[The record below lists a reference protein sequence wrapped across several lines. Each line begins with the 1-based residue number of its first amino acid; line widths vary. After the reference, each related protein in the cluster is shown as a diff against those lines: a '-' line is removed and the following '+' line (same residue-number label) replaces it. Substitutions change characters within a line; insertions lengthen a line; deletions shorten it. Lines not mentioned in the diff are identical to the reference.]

1 MLTFSTN
8 SRIDSPKKIQKV
20 AELVK
25 QMNEYNEEFVADA
38 LFNIADGYVGAIDL
52 TDFARANKEHQAKN
66 EDKLSKS
73 IMKVAFLSEEESKA
87 GYAGVVDLEDP
98 MDYEGIV
105 IDDADTD
112 YYVETFLSLRQFLF
126 FTEGVD
132 IWRQLTLIRR
142 GDKCVAEKFR
152 QIADTYCM
160 TQFFVEFCKNLGY
173 IYAVQRILH

>member
-25 QMNEYNEEFVADA
+25 QMNEYNEEFAADA
-38 LFNIADGYVGAIDL
+38 LFNISDGYVGAIDL
-52 TDFARANKEHQAKN
+52 TDFARANRENQAKSEN
-66 EDKLSKS
+66 KLSKG
-73 IMKVAFLSEEESKA
+73 ITKVSFLSEEESEA
-87 GYAGVVDLEDP
+87 GYVGITDLEDP

-105 IDDADTD
+105 IDDADTE
-112 YYVETFLSLRQFLF
+112 YYVETFLNLRQFLF

-142 GDKCVAEKFR
+142 GDKRVADKFR
-152 QIADTYCM
+152 KIADAYCM